1 MKNLF
6 DGLRIV
12 GGETKIVSITETASV
27 EVSGRFSMERGNFK
41 QEFSYWTRTYE
52 KFGNFAKIDDYETE
66 QHKCTLGELPIDSLS
81 KLVQTL
87 NDSGLTTLANS
98 LGFTSEE
105 ITSAMHHHI
114 QEHKIFKAVYG
125 KKAELWDL
133 LTQEEQQAEILL
145 HVINNY
151 DTCGEYMKRQCGV
164 VVLDEEGNAIPNA
177 IPTREQLKEKFSSLL
192 EN

>member
-1 MKNLF
+1 MNDLF
-6 DGLRIV
+6 KGLQIV

-41 QEFSYWTRTYE
+41 QEFSYWARTYE

-66 QHKCTLGELPIDSLS
+66 QEKCTLGELPIDSLS

-87 NDSGLTTLANS
+87 NDSGLTTLGNS
-98 LGFTSEE
+98 LGFTNEE
-105 ITSAMHHHI
+105 ITSAMRHHI

-125 KKAELWDL
+125 KKSELWDL
-133 LTQEEQQAEILL
+133 LTKEEQQAEIL
-145 HVINNY
+145 VYTINNY
-151 DTCGEYMKRQCGV
+151 DTCGDWYKRQCDV

-177 IPTREQLKEKFSSLL
+177 IPTIEQLKEKFEQLS
-192 EN
+192 N